1 MEGFPFV
8 TEIPMRFS
16 DIDAMGHVNNAV
28 YVTYFEMGRVAILD
42 QVIGSRKLEEIKF
55 VVARVEVDYIRP
67 IFFSDKVQI
76 GLRVSSIGKS
86 SFTIE
91 YLITANGK
99 PAAKGLTVQVFYDYE
114 KRAKMPVPADF
125 RARVAPFLVK
135 AS

>member
-8 TEIPMRFS
+8 TELPMRFS

-42 QVIGSRKLEEIKF
+42 QVVGSRKLEDIKF
-55 VVARVEVDYIRP
+55 VVARAEVDYIRP
-67 IFFSDKVQI
+67 IVFSDKVEI
-76 GLRVSSIGKS
+76 GLRVSSIGQS

-91 YLITANGK
+91 YLITANGE

-114 KRAKMPVPADF
+114 KRAKMPVPDDF
-125 RARVAPFLVK
+125 RARVTPFLAK
-135 AS
+135 AY

>member
-28 YVTYFEMGRVAILD
+28 YVTYFEMGRVAVLD
-42 QVIGSRKLEEIKF
+42 QIVGSRKLEDIRF
-55 VVARVEVDYIRP
+55 VVARAEVDYLRP
-67 IFFSDKVQI
+67 ILFADKVEV

-91 YLITANGK
+91 YLITANGA

-114 KRAKMPVPADF
+114 KGSKMPVPDDF
-125 RARVAPFLVK
+125 RARVAPFLSK

>member
-8 TEIPMRFS
+8 TEIPLRFC

-42 QVIGSRKLEEIKF
+42 RVVGSRKLEDIEF
-55 VVARVEVDYIRP
+55 VVARVEVDYLRP
-67 IFFSDKVQI
+67 IVFSDKVEI
-76 GLRVSSIGKS
+76 GLRVSAVGTS

-91 YLITANGK
+91 YLITANGE

-114 KRAKMPVPADF
+114 KRAKKPVPADF
-125 RARVAPFLVK
+125 RARVAPFLAK